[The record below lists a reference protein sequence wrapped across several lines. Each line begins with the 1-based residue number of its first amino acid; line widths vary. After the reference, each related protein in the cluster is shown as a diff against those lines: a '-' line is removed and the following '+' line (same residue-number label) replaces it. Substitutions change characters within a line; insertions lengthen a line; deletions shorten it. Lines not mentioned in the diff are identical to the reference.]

1 MKPKLEAKL
10 LKAKGCL
17 KTAARFTPLMV
28 ILAGLGV
35 FTGLMTGGTFKRV
48 DAIEQFKQTPIFSEA
63 YSQEYEEFDRQYK
76 NNEINAYE
84 LNEKVEYLDSD
95 NYALEVLKNSGEE
108 MQAIKD
114 KVQTG
119 KYLQIASIPVAAM
132 AIGGAFL
139 LYPWLLEPNLDRK
152 LRESVKL
159 DFGRAHNIKLAEEQE
174 KKKKSIFMGDE
185 EINSSND
192 VDDEEEIL
200 PDISDTYYRD

>member
-95 NYALEVLKNSGEE
+95 NYALEVLKNSDEE
-108 MQAIKD
+108 VQAIKD

-119 KYLQIASIPVAAM
+119 NYLQIASIPVAAM

-139 LYPWLLEPNLDRK
+139 LYPWLLKPNIDRK
-152 LRESVKL
+152 LRESAKL
-159 DFGRAHNIKLAEEQE
+159 DFGRANNIKLAEEQE

>member
-10 LKAKGCL
+10 LKTKGFL

-28 ILAGLGV
+28 ILAGLGG
-35 FTGLMTGGTFKRV
+35 FTGLMAGGTFKRA

-95 NYALEVLKNSGEE
+95 NYALEVLKNLDEE
-108 MQAIKD
+108 VQAIKD

-152 LRESVKL
+152 LRESAKL
-159 DFGRAHNIKLAEEQE
+159 DFCRANNIKLTEEQE

-185 EINSSND
+185 EVNSSND

>member
-1 MKPKLEAKL
+1 
-10 LKAKGCL
+10 
-17 KTAARFTPLMV
+17 
-28 ILAGLGV
+28 
-35 FTGLMTGGTFKRV
+35 
-48 DAIEQFKQTPIFSEA
+48 
-63 YSQEYEEFDRQYK
+63 
-76 NNEINAYE
+76 
-84 LNEKVEYLDSD
+84 
-95 NYALEVLKNSGEE
+95 

-152 LRESVKL
+152 LRESAKL
-159 DFGRAHNIKLAEEQE
+159 DFGRAHNIKLTEEQE